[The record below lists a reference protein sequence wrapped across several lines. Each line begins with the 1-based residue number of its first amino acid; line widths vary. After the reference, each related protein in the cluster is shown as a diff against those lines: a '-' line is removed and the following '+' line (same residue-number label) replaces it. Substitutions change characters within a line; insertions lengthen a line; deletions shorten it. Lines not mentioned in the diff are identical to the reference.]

1 MIKRIAFIFFVIFI
15 ASSVNAQVANLNEAQ
30 TQARSENK
38 LILVKF
44 SGSDWCGPCIM
55 LKKSIYDTQ
64 EFISFANEKLILLNA
79 DFPRQKKNQ
88 LSKEQQEWND
98 KLAEKYNP
106 DGLFPFMALLN
117 ADGNVLYT
125 CDGYNKKLAV
135 SDYIY
140 EINQHIK

>member
-64 EFISFANEKLILLNA
+64 ELFHLPRKLIYSMPIFHVRKRINYQKNNRSGMINLQKNIIRMDFSLLWRCSMLTEMYSIPGM
-79 DFPRQKKNQ
+79 DTIRSWQF
-88 LSKEQQEWND
+88 L
-98 KLAEKYNP
+98 
-106 DGLFPFMALLN
+106 
-117 ADGNVLYT
+117 T
-125 CDGYNKKLAV
+125 
-135 SDYIY
+135 IY
-140 EINQHIK
+140 MR

>member
-64 EFISFANEKLILLNA
+64 EFISFANEKLILLNV
-79 DFPRQKKNQ
+79 
-88 LSKEQQEWND
+88 
-98 KLAEKYNP
+98 KYILIFNRLRKRLP
-106 DGLFPFMALLN
+106 NYTHARIGWQYCEIQIALRPWSGDLRRCFRRSR
-117 ADGNVLYT
+117 AGT
-125 CDGYNKKLAV
+125 ESTAV
-135 SDYIY
+135 RRGG
-140 EINQHIK
+140 